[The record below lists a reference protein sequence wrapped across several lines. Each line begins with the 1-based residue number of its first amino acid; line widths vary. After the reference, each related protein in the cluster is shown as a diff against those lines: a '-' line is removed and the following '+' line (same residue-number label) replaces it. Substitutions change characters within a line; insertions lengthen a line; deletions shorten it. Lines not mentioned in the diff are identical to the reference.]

1 MTWSKLVSIMT
12 WNKHTQTKGE
22 RLRTQHDET
31 SVFCCASVLVCGVFV
46 KLRVTTSWSSL
57 LCKLV
62 YVPVTSLTNES
73 YVSQDNGK
81 IRWIRKAVYALPRA
95 VFKNKTNNM
104 KTNKKHQNF
113 VWKWIFLLYEPKPFV
128 LIQKAWKICLVIDRY
143 TKNKNETK
151 Y

>member
-1 MTWSKLVSIMT
+1 MDQAKHEPIYIQTSRQPDPSTDRPVSSSTDQRWTYEPSQSPYDISTMTWSKLVSIMT
-12 WNKHTQTKGE
+12 WNKRTQTKGE

-46 KLRVTTSWSSL
+46 KLRVSTSWSSL

-81 IRWIRKAVYALPRA
+81 IRWIRKAIYTLPRA
-95 VFKNKTNNM
+95 VFKNKTNM
-104 KTNKKHQNF
+104 KT
-113 VWKWIFLLYEPKPFV
+113 L
-128 LIQKAWKICLVIDRY
+128 
-143 TKNKNETK
+143 
-151 Y
+151 